1 MKTDHVKPRYFRSA
15 GEFRKWLERNHDKV
29 DELWVGLYKKASGK
43 KGITYK
49 EAVDEALCFG
59 WIDGLVK
66 GVDEDSYMQRFT
78 PRRPRSI
85 WSAVNIK
92 RIQELMEERRLHPAG
107 KKAFLERDP
116 SRAGLYSFENQP
128 QSLPKDQE
136 KRFRADRQAWAF
148 FEAQP
153 PGYRRTAIW
162 WVVSAKRDET
172 KERRL
177 LQLIEDSAAGRRLKH
192 LAPTPKK

>member
-15 GEFRKWLERNHDKV
+15 VEFRRWLEKNHASAN
-29 DELWVGLYKKASGK
+29 ELWLGLYKKASDK

-49 EAVDEALCFG
+49 EAVDEGLCFG

-66 GVDEDSYMQRFT
+66 GVDENSYMQRFT
-78 PRRPRSI
+78 PRRPNSI

-92 RIQELMEERRLHPAG
+92 RIQELMEEDRVHEAG
-107 KKAFLERDP
+107 MKAFLERDP
-116 SRAGLYSFENQP
+116 SRAGLYSFENEP
-128 QSLPKDQE
+128 QTLPKDQE
-136 KRFRADRQAWAF
+136 KRFRAHGRAWRF
-148 FEAQP
+148 FGAQP
-153 PGYRRTAIW
+153 PGYRRAAIW
-162 WVVSAKRDET
+162 WVVSAKRDDT

-177 LQLIEDSAAGRRLKH
+177 SQLIEDSAAGRRVKH